1 MDARPVDQLT
11 EAEAVEE
18 LTRLADE
25 IAAHDIRYYQQDQP
39 SVSDAEYDALK
50 QRNAALELRFPP
62 TPFRVRVAASAE
74 ALSIRHAAE
83 EPADAVIEGT
93 PLAFLRLL
101 TNASTTTIRA
111 GGLDVRG
118 DAEVA
123 EGFRSLFEAARP
135 DLEEELSRFTG
146 DAAAHH
152 AARLAREA
160 ADFGRRAGDALARN
174 LSEFLSE
181 ESRDVP
187 AILWPSVAASS
198 VSCTPRSV
206 PT

>member
-1 MDARPVDQLT
+1 MTAAL
-11 EAEAVEE
+11 
-18 LTRLADE
+18 LAPFE
-25 IAAHDIRYYQQDQP
+25 SLLNRQIAASSRARGLLA
-39 SVSDAEYDALK
+39 SLAGRS
-50 QRNAALELRFPP
+50 LELRFPP

-187 AILWPSVAASS
+187 ARIEVEEFLDGVDRFREAVDRLEARVAALSR
-198 VSCTPRSV
+198 PRA
-206 PT
+206 P